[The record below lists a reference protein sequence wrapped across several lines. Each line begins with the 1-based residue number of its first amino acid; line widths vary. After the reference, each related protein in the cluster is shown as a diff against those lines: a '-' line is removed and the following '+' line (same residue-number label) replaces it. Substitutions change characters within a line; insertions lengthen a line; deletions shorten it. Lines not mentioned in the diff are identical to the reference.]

1 MYLRAVH
8 AEGHLPT
15 LRSLV
20 RTQPLGIF
28 TTVIAGSSQFPLLQS
43 THIPFVL
50 DVADESSETELGTLR
65 GHMARANPH
74 SKAMIENLSGKSEAS
89 QVLENE
95 VMVLFN
101 GPVHHY
107 VTPKFYTETKP
118 STGKV
123 VPTWNYAAVEV
134 RGRARVYF
142 DSKSGTAGAF
152 LDRQVRAL
160 TGLCEKGI
168 MGYERPWSVED
179 SPASYVEI
187 LKKAI
192 IGIEIEITSMV
203 GKWKMNQELSDGD
216 RKGVV
221 GGFEVLGGD
230 AGVCMAQI
238 IQERAEIA
246 ERKKA
251 EKK

>member
-1 MYLRAVH
+1 MYLRAIH
-8 AEGHLPT
+8 AEDHLPT
-15 LRSLV
+15 LRALV
-20 RTQPLGIF
+20 RAHPLGTF
-28 TTVIAGSSQFPLLQS
+28 TTVISSPQFPLLQS
-43 THIPFVL
+43 TYIPFVL
-50 DVADESSETELGTLR
+50 DIADESSESELGTLR

-74 SKAMIENLSGKSEAS
+74 SKAMIENLSGREEAL

-101 GPVHHY
+101 GPVDHY

-118 STGKV
+118 DTGKV

-142 DSKSGTAGAF
+142 DSKSQETGAF
-152 LDRQVRAL
+152 LDKQVRAL
-160 TGLCEKGI
+160 TGLCEGEI
-168 MGYERPWSVED
+168 MGYEKQWSVED
-179 SPASYVEI
+179 APGSYIEI

-192 IGIEIEITSMV
+192 IGVEIEVTSMV
-203 GKWKMNQELSDGD
+203 GKWKMNQEISEGD

-221 GGFEVLGGD
+221 EGFNGLGTD
-230 AGVCMAQI
+230 AGKCMAHVVK
-238 IQERAEIA
+238 ERAEIV

-251 EKK
+251 ESK